1 MTKKGSLVVVGTGI
15 LIGGDISV
23 RGKAQI
29 SQADIVLYA
38 VPDAVSKQ
46 WIHTLNSNAID
57 LSRHYEKNVSRL
69 VTYNN
74 MTQEITDAVKKGLN
88 VCAVFYGHPGVFVYA
103 SHQAIEELRSE
114 GYTATME
121 PGISAE
127 DCLFADIGI
136 DPGKTGC
143 MSIEA
148 TQFLFYK
155 RSFDPYSLTILWQIG
170 LIGDHTLKLTKTN
183 KYQAGLQ
190 ILSKVLLKHF
200 PEDHQVIIYEAAT
213 ISIFPPRIEYRTI
226 RNLVDVELTAIS
238 TLVIPALE
246 TAPLDHE
253 ILEALEITEDSI
265 KAVLSDK
272 KQ

>member
-1 MTKKGSLVVVGTGI
+1 MTKRGSLVVVGTGI

-23 RGKAQI
+23 RSKAQI
-29 SQADIVLYA
+29 CKADIVFYA
-38 VPDAVSKQ
+38 VPNAASKQ
-46 WIHTLNSNAID
+46 WIHSLNSNATD

-69 VTYNN
+69 ITYNN
-74 MTQEITDAVKKGLN
+74 MTQEITDAVRKGLN

-103 SHQAIEELRSE
+103 SHQAIEDLRSE
-114 GYTATME
+114 GFTATME

-127 DCLFADIGI
+127 DCLFSDIGI

-155 RSFDPYSLTILWQIG
+155 RNFDPFSLTILWQIG
-170 LIGDHTLKLTKTN
+170 LIGDHTLKLAKTN
-183 KYQAGLQ
+183 KYQAGLK
-190 ILSKVLLKHF
+190 ILSKILLKHF
-200 PEDHQVIIYEAAT
+200 PEDHQVIVYEAAT
-213 ISIFPPRIEYRTI
+213 ISIFPPRMEYLTI
-226 RNLVDVELTAIS
+226 RNLIHAELSAIS

-246 TAPLDHE
+246 TAPLNHE
-253 ILEALEITEDSI
+253 ILDELEITEDNI